1 MPSEGQNSFKWRFF
15 LDLDLEAA
23 YHNARSQIFSE
34 ISLVATSGSEKRF
47 LMNSPK
53 EPEPAPGS
61 GAERLAPGS
70 SARRILKKALRESVG
85 SVCVGWREEFISG

>member
-1 MPSEGQNSFKWRFF
+1 MAF
-15 LDLDLEAA
+15 
-23 YHNARSQIFSE
+23 
-34 ISLVATSGSEKRF
+34 VATSGSEKRF

-53 EPEPAPGS
+53 EPEPAPGN

-70 SARRILKKALRESVG
+70 SARRILNEPLRESVG